1 VLGGSSL
8 DFLVRVAG
16 GLGRGRGALGRARAA
31 GGFLVNAR
39 RIFGGVAAHC
49 ELAENLARRL
59 GLGPAVRR
67 GLAHALERW
76 DGGGL
81 PAGVSGEAI
90 ELPARI
96 VTLARDLEVLHRLS
110 PPEEVRAV
118 VRRRQG
124 SAYDPAVV
132 AAFEHGR

>member
-39 RIFGGVAAHC
+39 RIFGGGAAHC

-59 GLGPAVRR
+59 GWGPAVLDFIREII
-67 GLAHALERW
+67 A
-76 DGGGL
+76 DGV
-81 PAGVSGEAI
+81 PA
-90 ELPARI
+90 
-96 VTLARDLEVLHRLS
+96 
-110 PPEEVRAV
+110 
-118 VRRRQG
+118 
-124 SAYDPAVV
+124 
-132 AAFEHGR
+132 